1 MLWRREMIRGIYQPR
16 LLPVH
21 TPQGAVTALVFAA
34 NTAHDDHVG
43 ELPLDEAAAI
53 IARAEGVLGSNRQ
66 YLEQLVWQLRASGPG
81 RRAICSQLLQRV
93 QQLGPALSAARAM
106 NAELLLLAGG
116 AALAGLV
123 QGISGFAFAM
133 VAMSVWVWGIEPR
146 LAAVM
151 AVSRRAGR
159 AADRRVHRQA
169 RPAPGGAAALSG
181 RRRCSGVPLGTW
193 ALPHLDPAAF
203 KLTLGLFLVVCCPA
217 MLLAHRVPRAAVPAA
232 AGPTLLVGLLG
243 GVMGGIGGFSGVL
256 PSLWITLRGW
266 DKDLQRSVIQ
276 NFSLVA
282 LSATLASYVV
292 AGTGHAGHVCR
303 SSPWSCRR
311 CCCRR

>member
-1 MLWRREMIRGIYQPR
+1 
-16 LLPVH
+16 
-21 TPQGAVTALVFAA
+21 
-34 NTAHDDHVG
+34 
-43 ELPLDEAAAI
+43 
-53 IARAEGVLGSNRQ
+53 
-66 YLEQLVWQLRASGPG
+66 
-81 RRAICSQLLQRV
+81 
-93 QQLGPALSAARAM
+93 M

-151 AVSRRAGR
+151 AVSGGLVGQVIAVFTVRRGL
-159 AADRRVHRQA
+159 
-169 RPAPGGAAALSG
+169 RPAALLPFLAGGLL
-181 RRRCSGVPLGTW
+181 GVPLGAW
-193 ALPHLDPAAF
+193 ALPHLNPAAF
-203 KLTLGLFLVVCCPA
+203 KLTLGLFLMVCCPT
-217 MLLAHRVPRAAVPAA
+217 MLLAHRIPRLT
-232 AGPTLLVGLLG
+232 AGGRGADALVGLCG

-282 LSATLASYVV
+282 LAATLASYLVSGLATPDMWPKLAVV
-292 AGTGHAGHVCR
+292 VPALLLPSLVGARIYHGLSPAAFRRVVLVLLTGAGAAMIAAALPALTR
-303 SSPWSCRR
+303 L
-311 CCCRR
+311 

>member
-1 MLWRREMIRGIYQPR
+1 
-16 LLPVH
+16 
-21 TPQGAVTALVFAA
+21 
-34 NTAHDDHVG
+34 
-43 ELPLDEAAAI
+43 
-53 IARAEGVLGSNRQ
+53 
-66 YLEQLVWQLRASGPG
+66 
-81 RRAICSQLLQRV
+81 
-93 QQLGPALSAARAM
+93 M

-151 AVSRRAGR
+151 AVSGGLVGQVIAVFTVKRGL
-159 AADRRVHRQA
+159 
-169 RPAPGGAAALSG
+169 RPAALLPFLAGGLV
-181 RRRCSGVPLGTW
+181 GVPLGTW
-193 ALPHLDPAAF
+193 ALPHLNPAAF
-203 KLTLGLFLVVCCPA
+203 KLTLGLFLVVCCPT
-217 MLLAHRVPRAAVPAA
+217 MLLAHRIPRLH
-232 AGPTLLVGLLG
+232 AGGRWADGTVGLLG

-282 LSATLASYVV
+282 LAVTLASYIVSGLATPDMWPKLAVV
-292 AGTGHAGHVCR
+292 VPALLLPSLIGARIYHGLSPAAFRRVVLVLLTGAGVAMIAAALPALARV
-303 SSPWSCRR
+303 
-311 CCCRR
+311 